1 VSISSTAN
9 GFALPRPPNRSWQA
23 FASALGLEAALL
35 GIAIAWL
42 VTHPPQPPEKVVP
55 ITIEQVVEPPVQKT
69 VLPEPEKIKPPPP
82 PPVVRPL
89 PAPVQT
95 VKPPPIARPLPVS
108 APVPAPSPAAPLPQS
123 ASVVPSPPVPSPVPV
138 PDPVAPPPTP
148 PTAYTVPAAPAARP
162 LAPPPPPPVAATVD
176 PSPAYNA
183 KLAAAVQAVFEVP
196 AAAAA
201 LDFKGRTRVEF
212 SLRDGVVS
220 AVRVIQT
227 SGLGA
232 ADRAAIKAVQAAVY
246 PAPPAPLQGKEN
258 SYQIWVACL

>member
-1 VSISSTAN
+1 M
-9 GFALPRPPNRSWQA
+9 PRPLSRSWQA
-23 FASALGLEAALL
+23 FASALGLEAAVL

-42 VTHPPQPPEKVVP
+42 VTHPPQPPEKIVP
-55 ITIEQVVEPPVQKT
+55 ITIDAVVEPAVQKP
-69 VLPEPEKIKPPPP
+69 VAPEPEKIKPPPP
-82 PPVVRPL
+82 VM
-89 PAPVQT
+89 
-95 VKPPPIARPLPVS
+95 RPLPVPVPAVKPIARMQPPPTPQG
-108 APVPAPSPAAPLPQS
+108 APARASVPAPSP
-123 ASVVPSPPVPSPVPV
+123 VPV
-138 PDPVAPPPTP
+138 QDAVAPPPSP
-148 PTAYTVPAAPAARP
+148 PTAYTVPAAATPPP
-162 LAPPPPPPVAATVD
+162 LAPPPPVAAAVD

-201 LDFKGRTRVEF
+201 LSFKGRTRVEF

-220 AVRVIQT
+220 AARVIQT

-246 PAPPAPLQGKEN
+246 PPPPPALQGKEN